1 MFLNKG
7 VNMLYGCVS
16 HNQEILKRLNDA
28 IGTNDVQS
36 IFMDLCES
44 YFDNDD
50 LANIAEFIMERYPI
64 MQQAT
69 FHMNVFVTLD
79 GKNIESHKDAI
90 MDELQGKINSAVSSL
105 SSDMVNVVETE
116 VSYSDNTSA
125 MVITNI

>member
-1 MFLNKG
+1 
-7 VNMLYGCVS
+7 MLYGCVS